1 MLIALLSDIHD
12 HTTHLLLALHAAKQE
27 GCTHLLFMGDM
38 ASASTFRTLR
48 GEWKHGI
55 DLVFGNNEYELGAFR
70 QMAETWAQTTL
81 HGDEANISLDGR
93 RIYFTH
99 LPWSA
104 TKAAESGLYDA
115 VFFGHTHCAEQSLL
129 GGTLVVNPG
138 EVYGRQGAPSIGVY
152 DTETNTAR
160 IIPI

>member
-1 MLIALLSDIHD
+1 MLIALLSDIPD
-12 HTTHLLLALHAAKQE
+12 HTTHLLLALHAAEQE

-48 GEWKHGI
+48 EEWEHGI
-55 DLVFGNNEYELGAFR
+55 DLVFGNNEYELGVFR

-81 HGDEANISLDGR
+81 HGDEADITLDGS

-104 TKAAESGLYDA
+104 TKATESGLYDA
-115 VFFGHTHCAEQSLL
+115 VFFGHTHSAEQRQL